1 MAKYRNGLTM
11 AFTNYSAL
19 KTAIASYLGRTDLT
33 SMIPTFINLAET
45 RLQRELRT
53 RQMLKSATATMTGGD
68 PTVGLPTDF
77 LEMRDLYIQ
86 GNPRMP
92 VTYLSPS
99 AFTRDA
105 RADESGLPVYY
116 TVLASEFLFAPIP
129 DGNKTLEMLYYYK
142 PEELSDSNPSNVFLS
157 NYPDALLYGALLQAE
172 PYIMNDARIATWGS
186 LYGSSIQLIQTSDEN
201 SEYSGI
207 PLTMKLTSR

>member
-1 MAKYRNGLTM
+1 M

>member
-1 MAKYRNGLTM
+1 M
-11 AFTNYSAL
+11 AFTSYSDL
-19 KTAIASYLGRTDLT
+19 KTTVANYLGRSDLT
-33 SMIPTFINLAET
+33 AQIPDFIRLAET
-45 RLQRELRT
+45 RMARDLRT
-53 RQMLKSATATMTGGD
+53 RQMLKSATATMTGAD
-68 PTVGLPTDF
+68 ARVALPTDF
-77 LEMRDLYIQ
+77 MEVRDLYIL

-142 PEELSDSNPSNVFLS
+142 PEELSDSNPSNVFLA

-201 SEYSGI
+201 SEYSAI
-207 PLTMKLTSR
+207 PLTMKVTSR